1 MKQPQSNT
9 ALLAHKWTFTQ
20 FSSGRTLRPQRTQ
33 LLSIAVTP
41 FGPASALAEGPLP
54 LRYAFITHPFSV
66 RPPSQNHQGV
76 APNFRAPTRVTLRAC
91 QALSRV
97 RLALAR
103 LQWSASAT
111 TILTADRAIALV
123 ADSVSF
129 AQRQEPAP
137 CLVGGRRLG
146 ACPSGRRYRGAVPC
160 AHGWSKRRTAAG

>member
-54 LRYAFITHPFSV
+54 LRYASITHPFSV

-76 APNFRAPTRVTLRAC
+76 APNLRDAD
-91 QALSRV
+91 ARNAASV
-97 RLALAR
+97 PSALAHSLR
-103 LQWSASAT
+103 
-111 TILTADRAIALV
+111 DGALAV
-123 ADSVSF
+123 EQPRPPRYSV
-129 AQRQEPAP
+129 P
-137 CLVGGRRLG
+137 
-146 ACPSGRRYRGAVPC
+146 
-160 AHGWSKRRTAAG
+160 T